1 MTSQAMHP
9 RDPELVALA
18 RDAGE
23 RARRIAMDAVRS
35 VLRRIPVPDPAVAD
49 GLHALVRG
57 DGLQATSVLPR
68 LQSLASSLDEA
79 YLSARDPGNSEAQK
93 NFSRAR
99 AISAL
104 IAAFDPDPVEAIIG
118 AVYEA
123 QASLPPAEADALIEK
138 VRAEL
143 RNLKPDE

>member
-18 RDAGE
+18 RSAGE
-23 RARRIAMDAVRS
+23 RARRIAIDAVRN
-35 VLRRIPVPDPAVAD
+35 VFRRIPVPDPAVAD
-49 GLHALVRG
+49 VLHALVRG
-57 DGLQATSVLPR
+57 DSLQGTSVLPHLR
-68 LQSLASSLDEA
+68 SLASSLDEA
-79 YLSARDPGNSEAQK
+79 YLSARDPGSPEAQE

-99 AISAL
+99 AVSAL
-104 IAAFDPDPVEAIIG
+104 IAALDLDPIEASIG

-123 QASLPPAEADALIEK
+123 QASLPPEEADALIEK

-143 RNLKPDE
+143 RNLKHDE